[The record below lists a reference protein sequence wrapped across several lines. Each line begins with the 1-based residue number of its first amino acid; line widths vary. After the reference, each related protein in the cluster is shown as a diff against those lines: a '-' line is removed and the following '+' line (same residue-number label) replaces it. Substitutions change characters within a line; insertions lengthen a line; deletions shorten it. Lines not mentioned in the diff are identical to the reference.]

1 MNREPKSRQ
10 PTFYRPVKNPE
21 EICGHLTEG
30 IREALPEILLTKT
43 SEEGLRAIIKQRQ
56 ESPSLPRSI
65 FPRPE
70 SIESAQRV
78 LRFRVTGLHAIV
90 KAAEQLVCLT
100 FEDPNEILSEEKRE
114 IAKLLQDCYNKKDRH
129 TYWQIISSGVEP
141 YIPIATAGIGLPENS
156 LDEYAAERLEIL
168 ESKDLYVVLGG
179 LAVSPDMRARTKN
192 KEDRTHRRRS
202 PGVTS
207 KTHKSN
213 SASTEQTPSGI
224 TVVRLPDCQPI
235 PSGFLRTLRPS

>member
-30 IREALPEILLTKT
+30 IGEALPEILSTKT

-70 SIESAQRV
+70 SIESAQQT

-100 FEDPNEILSEEKRE
+100 FEDPEGILSEEKRE
-114 IAKLLQDCYNKKDRH
+114 IADLLQDCYNKKDRH
-129 TYWQIISSGVEP
+129 GYWQIISSGAEP
-141 YIPIATAGIGLPENS
+141 YIPIAVAGIGLPENS
-156 LDEYAAERLEIL
+156 LNEYAAERLEG
-168 ESKDLYVVLGG
+168 KDLHVVLGG

-192 KEDRTHRRRS
+192 KEDHTRRRK
-202 PGVTS
+202 PPVVAP
-207 KTHKSN
+207 KKCKLN

-224 TVVRLPDCQPI
+224 TVARLSPDRQPI
-235 PSGFLRTLRPS
+235 PSGFLRTLIPS

>member
-1 MNREPKSRQ
+1 MSREPKSCQ
-10 PTFYRPVKNPE
+10 PAFYRPIKNPKE
-21 EICGHLTEG
+21 VCGRLTEG
-30 IREALPEILLTKT
+30 IREALPEILSTKA
-43 SEEGLRAIIKQRQ
+43 SKDGLRAIIKQRQ
-56 ESPSLPRSI
+56 ECPSLHYSI
-65 FPRPE
+65 FPKPE

-78 LRFRVTGLHAIV
+78 LRFRVTGLHTIA
-90 KAAEQLVCLT
+90 KAAEQLICLT
-100 FEDPNEILSEEKRE
+100 FEDPEGILSEEKRE

-129 TYWQIISSGVEP
+129 TYWQIISSGAEP

-156 LDEYAAERLEIL
+156 LDEYAAERL

-224 TVVRLPDCQPI
+224 TVARLSPDRQPI
-235 PSGFLRTLRPS
+235 PSGFLQTLRPS

>member
-1 MNREPKSRQ
+1 MKLARQ
-10 PTFYRPVKNPE
+10 PAFYRPVKNPE

-30 IREALPEILLTKT
+30 IGEALPEILSTKT

-224 TVVRLPDCQPI
+224 TVARLSPDRQPI
-235 PSGFLRTLRPS
+235 PSGFLRTLIPS

>member
-1 MNREPKSRQ
+1 M
-10 PTFYRPVKNPE
+10 
-21 EICGHLTEG
+21 EG
-30 IREALPEILLTKT
+30 IREALPEILSTKT
-43 SEEGLRAIIKQRQ
+43 SKDGLRAIIKQRQ
-56 ESPSLPRSI
+56 EYPSLHYSI
-65 FPRPE
+65 FPKPE
-70 SIESAQRV
+70 SIESAQQT
-78 LRFRVTGLHAIV
+78 LRFRVTGLHTIV
-90 KAAEQLVCLT
+90 KAAEQLICLT

-156 LDEYAAERLEIL
+156 LNEYAAKRLEG
-168 ESKDLYVVLGG
+168 KDLYVVLGG

-207 KTHKSN
+207 KPTSLIQHQPSRRHQELLWSACQTASLYHKASCRHSN
-213 SASTEQTPSGI
+213 LSNDFLAPK
-224 TVVRLPDCQPI
+224 PQP
-235 PSGFLRTLRPS
+235 

>member
-30 IREALPEILLTKT
+30 IREALPEILSTKT

-78 LRFRVTGLHAIV
+78 LRFRVTGLHTIA
-90 KAAEQLVCLT
+90 KATEQLICLT

-114 IAKLLQDCYNKKDRH
+114 IADLLQDCYDKKDRH
-129 TYWQIISSGVEP
+129 TYWQIISSGAEP

-156 LDEYAAERLEIL
+156 LDEYAAERLEG
-168 ESKDLYVVLGG
+168 KDLYVVLGG

-192 KEDRTHRRRS
+192 KEGRTHRRRS
-202 PGVTS
+202 PGLTS
-207 KTHKSN
+207 KTHKPN

-224 TVVRLPDCQPI
+224 TMVRLPDCQPI
-235 PSGFLRTLRPS
+235 PQGFLQTLKSKQ

>member
-1 MNREPKSRQ
+1 MKLARQ
-10 PTFYRPVKNPE
+10 PAFYRPIKNPKE
-21 EICGHLTEG
+21 VCGRLTEG
-30 IREALPEILLTKT
+30 IREALPEILSTKT
-43 SEEGLRAIIKQRQ
+43 SKNGLRAIIKQRQ
-56 ESPSLPRSI
+56 ERPSLHYSI
-65 FPRPE
+65 FPKPE
-70 SIESAQRV
+70 SIESAQQT
-78 LRFRVTGLHAIV
+78 LRFRVTGLHTIV
-90 KAAEQLVCLT
+90 KAAEQLICLT

-114 IAKLLQDCYNKKDRH
+114 IAKLLQDCYNKKDIH
-129 TYWQIISSGVEP
+129 TYWQIISSGAEP

-156 LDEYAAERLEIL
+156 LNEYAAERLEG
-168 ESKDLYVVLGG
+168 KDLYVVLGG

-235 PSGFLRTLRPS
+235 PSGFLRTLKSKQ

>member
-1 MNREPKSRQ
+1 MKLARQ
-10 PTFYRPVKNPE
+10 PAFYRPVKNPE

-30 IREALPEILLTKT
+30 IREALPEILSTKT

-100 FEDPNEILSEEKRE
+100 FEDPEGILSEEKRE
-114 IAKLLQDCYNKKDRH
+114 IAKLLQACYNKKDRH
-129 TYWQIISSGVEP
+129 GYWQIISSGAEP
-141 YIPIATAGIGLPENS
+141 YIPIAVAGIGLPENS
-156 LDEYAAERLEIL
+156 LNEYAAERLEG
-168 ESKDLYVVLGG
+168 KDLHVVLGG
-179 LAVSPDMRARTKN
+179 LAVSPDMRA
-192 KEDRTHRRRS
+192 KEDCKHRRRS
-202 PGVTS
+202 PVAAP
-207 KTHKSN
+207 KKRKLN

-224 TVVRLPDCQPI
+224 TVARLSPDRQPI
-235 PSGFLRTLRPS
+235 PSGFLRTLIPS